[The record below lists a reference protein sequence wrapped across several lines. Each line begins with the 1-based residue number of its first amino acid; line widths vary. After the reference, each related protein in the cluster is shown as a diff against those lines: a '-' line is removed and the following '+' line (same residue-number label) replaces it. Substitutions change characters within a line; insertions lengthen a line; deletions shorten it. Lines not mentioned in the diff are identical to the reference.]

1 MTVPKSAADRPVGS
15 MDATRPVRD
24 FVLDRPE
31 AARFFESLGIDYC
44 CDGARPLADACKAA
58 NRSVES
64 VLAEL
69 NTCPPADSQKDWR
82 HHSLTELANHI
93 VEKHHTFTRTEIDRL
108 TALISKVAGKHGQNH
123 PELATVQTTFAALVG
138 ELREH
143 MHKEENLLFPY
154 VAELEEAARMQK
166 RAPEPVFGSVQ
177 NPVAVMIMEHEASGQ
192 ALEKIRAVTGNYSVP
207 SDGCASYRALYEALP
222 AFTADLHQ
230 HIHLENNILFPRA
243 IELENDPR
251 AITR

>member
-1 MTVPKSAADRPVGS
+1 MTLPKPAADRSEGS
-15 MDATRPVRD
+15 MSGTRPVRD

-31 AARFFESLGIDYC
+31 AARTFESFGIDYC
-44 CDGARPLADACKAA
+44 CDGARPLADACKSV
-58 NRSVES
+58 NRSIES

-69 NTCPPADSQKDWR
+69 NKCPSADPQKDWR
-82 HHSLTELANHI
+82 QQSLTDLANYI
-93 VEKHHTFTRTEIDRL
+93 VAKHHTFTRAEIDRL
-108 TALISKVAGKHGQNH
+108 SALIAKVAGQHSQNH
-123 PELATVQTTFAALVG
+123 PELAAVQTTFAALVG

-143 MHKEENLLFPY
+143 MDKEENLLFPY
-154 VAELEEAARMQK
+154 IAELEEAARVQK
-166 RAPEPVFGSVQ
+166 RAPEPIFGSVQ

-192 ALEKIRAVTGNYSVP
+192 ALEKIRAATGNYSVP
-207 SDGCASYRALYEALP
+207 SDGCASYRVLYEALP